1 MHKYNREEG
10 IAIEI
15 NYNLPMIEDNSLLE
29 TNLARRLT
37 RFIKVIKELYI
48 FNNLL
53 SETFKVYLFVLI
65 SKPKCSI
72 IFVGIQ

>member
-15 NYNLPMIEDNSLLE
+15 NYNLPIIEDNSRFE

-53 SETFKVYLFVLI
+53 SKTFKVYLSVLI